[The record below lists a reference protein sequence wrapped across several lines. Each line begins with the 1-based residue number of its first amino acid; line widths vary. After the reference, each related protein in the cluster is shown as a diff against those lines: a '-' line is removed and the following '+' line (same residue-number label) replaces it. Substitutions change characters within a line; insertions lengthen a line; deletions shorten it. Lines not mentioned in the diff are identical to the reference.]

1 MKLLLVALLLVYP
14 AASAQPRVRNLAMQ
28 LPEGGA
34 LTYGLSLPVGDKVGD
49 PRPLVIALHPGGPR
63 GAYYG
68 SRFMSQVVAPAFAG
82 WDAVIVAPDCP
93 TQSWAEPAAAQA
105 VLALVTK
112 LRAEHAIDGK
122 KILLTGFSMGGR
134 GTWFMSSRHPDVFTG
149 AILMAAPNGDEPM
162 ELRAM
167 MPTYVIHSRDDVV
180 VPFPPAE
187 RLAQELRKLGR
198 NIHFAAITGPGHS
211 NMNGYIV
218 PLMQASEWMAEMWRK

>member
-1 MKLLLVALLLVYP
+1 MKPLLVVLLLMYP
-14 AASAQPRVRNLAMQ
+14 ATAAQPRVRNLSMQ
-28 LPEGGA
+28 LPENRT
-34 LTYGLSLPVGDKVGD
+34 LTYGLSLPPDVTMGE

-68 SRFMSQVVAPAFAG
+68 SRFIGQLVSPAFAD
-82 WDAVIVAPDCP
+82 WNAMIAAPDCP
-93 TQSWAEPAAAQA
+93 TQSWAEPGAVQA

-134 GTWFMSSRHPDVFTG
+134 GTWFMSSRHPEVFTG

-162 ELRAM
+162 ELRAKI
-167 MPTYVIHSRDDVV
+167 PTYVIHSRDDVV

-187 RLAQELRKLGR
+187 RLAQELRSLGR
-198 NIHFAAITGPGHS
+198 NLQFAAISGPGHS
-211 NMNGYIV
+211 DLNGYVV
-218 PLMQASEWMAEMWRK
+218 PLRQASEWMAEMWRK